1 MMSHRELLRSS
12 LVPVLVFLVLHVI
25 SSHPLLVSGHG
36 LTRNDAAN
44 LASKVVNGS
53 ASGHP
58 HFFYPGQNA
67 GLSAHAGHQP
77 QVTIEAD
84 GRDPRQWMTGGYG
97 YGAAPFPTFP
107 GLGMFGGTEMILTC
121 LLVVLGIGVIGLP
134 FLLLI
139 LSAFTGG
146 QGVNFIPPTTTTTV
160 AGRKRRDTAAN
171 LFPSINPDLQ
181 AKLLDILTNFYK
193 ASDKMSSL
201 KKLLNH

>member
-1 MMSHRELLRSS
+1 MRRELLKSS
-12 LVPVLVFLVLHVI
+12 LIPVLLIIAQVI
-25 SSHPLLVSGHG
+25 SSHYQVSGHG
-36 LTRNDAAN
+36 ITRNDAVSM
-44 LASKVVNGS
+44 ASKAVNGS

-58 HFFYPGQNA
+58 HFFYPGQQA
-67 GLSAHAGHQP
+67 GLTTNAHQP
-77 QVTIEAD
+77 HVTIEAD
-84 GRDPRQWMTGGYG
+84 GRDPRQWMNGGYG
-97 YGAAPFPTFP
+97 SMGYGAPMWP

-171 LFPSINPDLQ
+171 LFPSINPDIQ

-193 ASDKMSSL
+193 ASDKMSSF
-201 KKLLNH
+201 KKLLNQ

>member
-1 MMSHRELLRSS
+1 MRPKYLKSVL
-12 LVPVLVFLVLHVI
+12 PVLIAVQVISI
-25 SSHPLLVSGHG
+25 SSHYIVSGHG
-36 LTRNDAAN
+36 ITRNDAISHS
-44 LASKVVNGS
+44 SKFVNGS
-53 ASGHP
+53 ASAHP
-58 HFFYPGQNA
+58 NFFYPGQNG
-67 GLSAHAGHQP
+67 GLTPNAHQP

-97 YGAAPFPTFP
+97 GMGYGSPMFP

-134 FLLLI
+134 FILLI

-160 AGRKRRDTAAN
+160 AGRKRRDAAAN

-193 ASDKMSSL
+193 ASDKMSSF
-201 KKLLNH
+201 KKLFNQ